1 MRVPRMAFA
10 ATLAIFAGAP
20 ADAQATNDVKCLMA
34 SNLFSKAAK
43 DPKARALGDAGKYF
57 YLGRITGRLTE
68 QQVRAQMIAQTKA
81 ITAANA
87 GSVMTAC
94 AKQMEGGAAMV
105 ERVGKQLAPRKK

>member
-1 MRVPRMAFA
+1 MRVSRMAYA
-10 ATLAIFAGAP
+10 AAVALFAGTP
-20 ADAQATNDVKCLMA
+20 AAAQTTNDAKCLMA

-68 QQVRAQMIAQTKA
+68 QQVRAQMVAQTKT

-87 GSVMTAC
+87 GSVMSAC

-105 ERVGKQLAPRKK
+105 ERVGKLLAPQKK